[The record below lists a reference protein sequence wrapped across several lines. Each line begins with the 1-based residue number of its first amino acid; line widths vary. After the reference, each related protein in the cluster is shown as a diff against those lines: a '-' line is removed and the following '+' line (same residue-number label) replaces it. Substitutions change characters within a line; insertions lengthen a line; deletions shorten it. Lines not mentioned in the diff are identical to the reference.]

1 MYDIIIKMISL
12 SELRLK
18 LIEVN
23 ISKSILVLYFLRRWI
38 EYLNRNLDDENLI
51 YFVKIMI
58 ICV

>member
-1 MYDIIIKMISL
+1 MISL

-38 EYLNRNLDDENLI
+38 EYLNRNLDDEDLI
-51 YFVKIMI
+51 NFVKIMI